1 MNVQTPRMSAPKR
14 MLLKHLR
21 YNSPLH
27 SFLSPRVPIV
37 WVIFIWHI
45 HMNMSHIHVTS
56 ENPFREMGA
65 FQNGSA
71 WIRSDADA
79 AHMRKASSVIQMRQ
93 TRQMQMNKDACI
105 GNWTDEFTS
114 RDSHRSY
121 RGSQFFFGD
130 SSVTLAQ
137 WWRALH
143 LRNLVTRRSP
153 VRFRPKTRQLRFTW
167 MWANRPSSKGSNLL
181 FLVIK
186 AI

>member
-1 MNVQTPRMSAPKR
+1 MIKFTCTNPRNISAKKDVVKTFTSQLLITLFPHSTCSYLYYQREPLSGDGSFSEWLRVDTFRCWCRAHEKGVKR
-14 MLLKHLR
+14 H
-21 YNSPLH
+21 
-27 SFLSPRVPIV
+27 
-37 WVIFIWHI
+37 
-45 HMNMSHIHVTS
+45 TD
-56 ENPFREMGA
+56 A
-65 FQNGSA
+65 
-71 WIRSDADA
+71 SDE
-79 AHMRKASSVIQMRQ
+79 K
-93 TRQMQMNKDACI
+93 MQINKDACI
-105 GNWTDEFTS
+105 RNWTDEFTS